1 MISNQRQTNQKL
13 NAQSLILFCLE
24 KDWVAIISNNAGI
37 FHHNLSGNIQ
47 PSQLSLSK
55 LQALNIMK
63 NQITKTVK
71 CNVYDLYNKIK

>member
-1 MISNQRQTNQKL
+1 MIIFMHRCIHKTVEIVIYWHCKMISNQRQTNQKL

-47 PSQLSLSK
+47 PSQLSLLK
-55 LQALNIMK
+55 L
-63 NQITKTVK
+63 
-71 CNVYDLYNKIK
+71 